1 MKVFLHLVQSCED
14 DRSQFRLRSVCSVAT
29 THPFT
34 TEKVGLEDV
43 PDGVQETGQDA
54 GVQAV
59 PVHIH
64 GLTYAMAKDG
74 LIK

>member
-1 MKVFLHLVQSCED
+1 MS
-14 DRSQFRLRSVCSVAT
+14 T

-34 TEKVGLEDV
+34 AEKVGLEDV

-64 GLTYAMAKDG
+64 GLTDTMAKGG